1 MKQPLFLIAA
11 AAAFGLSACSSEPET
26 YQYERQDPMADELA
40 KAEAVDPTSVPMG
53 VGSDDYRCKGSNQ
66 LLKIDWIR
74 TGEQMTAR
82 VTPQGERGMQ
92 LTQQGEGG
100 PYTNDDGT
108 VTMTGSPDA
117 NSVVLNG
124 QTCEA

>member
-1 MKQPLFLIAA
+1 MNKRIILIAA
-11 AAAFGLSACSSEPET
+11 AACGLAACSSEPET
-26 YQYERQDPMADELA
+26 YTYEIDDPMADDLA
-40 KAEAVDPTSVPMG
+40 AAEAVDPASVPMG

-74 TGEQMTAR
+74 TGEQMSAR

-92 LTQQGEGG
+92 LVQQGAGG
-100 PYTNDDGT
+100 PYTNEDGT

-117 NSVVLNG
+117 NTVVLNG
-124 QTCEA
+124 ATCEA

>member
-1 MKQPLFLIAA
+1 MKQRLILIAA
-11 AAAFGLSACSSEPET
+11 AACGLAACNSEPET
-26 YQYERQDPMADELA
+26 YTYEIDDPMAEELA
-40 KAEAVDPTSVPMG
+40 AAEAVDPATVPMG

-66 LLKIDWIR
+66 LLKIDWIK

-100 PYTNDDGT
+100 PYTNEDGT
-108 VTMTGSPDA
+108 VTMTGSPTS
-117 NSVVLNG
+117 NTVVLNG
-124 QTCEA
+124 STCTA

>member
-1 MKQPLFLIAA
+1 MKQRIFLIAA
-11 AAAFGLSACSSEPET
+11 AACGLAACSSEPEV
-26 YQYERQDPMADELA
+26 YEYEINDPMADELA
-40 KAEAVDPTSVPMG
+40 KAEAVDPATVPMG

-92 LTQQGEGG
+92 LTQQGDGG
-100 PYTNDDGT
+100 PYTNEDGT
-108 VTMTGSPDA
+108 VTMTGSPTS

-124 QTCEA
+124 ATCEA